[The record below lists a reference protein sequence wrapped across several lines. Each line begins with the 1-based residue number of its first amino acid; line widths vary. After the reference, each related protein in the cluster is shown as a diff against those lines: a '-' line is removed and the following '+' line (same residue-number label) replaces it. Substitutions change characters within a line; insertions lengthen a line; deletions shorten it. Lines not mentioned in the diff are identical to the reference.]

1 MKNLGLIVSLSL
13 VLGMPGKAA
22 DPIYHDP
29 GMKTIVQ
36 VAIVCRDIEACSKRW
51 AALLGMDLP
60 KITTTKPG
68 REVNLVY
75 RGKPSNGQVKLAF
88 FETGQTVLEL
98 LQPVGGNTSW
108 QEILDGNGEGVHHI
122 AFKIQ
127 NVEKTLKACNAL
139 GMPNIHQGR
148 FDSNDG
154 TYIYLDSRKDLGVT
168 IELLHEDK
176 DDRH

>member
-1 MKNLGLIVSLSL
+1 MKTLGFVLSLSL
-13 VLGMPGKAA
+13 LFGVTAKAA

-36 VAIVCRDIEACSKRW
+36 VAIVCRDIDACSKRW
-51 AALLGMDLP
+51 AALLGMDPP

-68 REVNLVY
+68 REVNLIY

-108 QEILDGNGEGVHHI
+108 QEILDANGEGVHHI

-127 NVEKTLKACNAL
+127 NVEKTLKSCEAL

-154 TYIYLDSRKDLGVT
+154 TYIYLDSKKALGVT
-168 IELLHEDK
+168 VELLHEDK
-176 DDRH
+176 DDKR